1 MVYVKCQLQYLWSS
15 QLIQLIFS
23 PLFELTDKNKS
34 QSRRESLISFSTST
48 PTQAISVTSNKNSVN
63 VSKQGFLKKAFDRAS
78 ITMGRASA
86 GVTGIGSGSAP
97 NCRLGSPETTLVAL
111 ICTLYETALNTLTQV
126 KLDILAGL
134 CYQDLILPNLW
145 HFISCL
151 GPSNGMKAFLDHL
164 NLHTKTCAPEFQIL
178 ILFCDC
184 ATHLITILDD
194 IEMYENQRPF
204 TIEELITISSF
215 LNNFVFKI
223 IWNNLIGISVIFSI
237 FFIILFY
244 QDNRQR
250 SRLSVDCLE
259 KHQSPLIT
267 GYNCLNLNKPVKAQ
281 KKY

>member
-1 MVYVKCQLQYLWSS
+1 MVYVKSQLQYLWSS

-23 PLFELTDKNKS
+23 PLFELTDKTRS
-34 QSRRESLISFSTST
+34 QSRRESLGSFSNST
-48 PTQAISVTSNKNSVN
+48 APTVGLPT
-63 VSKQGFLKKAFDRAS
+63 KQGFLKKAFERAS
-78 ITMGRASA
+78 VTMGRASA
-86 GVTGIGSGSAP
+86 GVTGIGSGSSP

-145 HFISCL
+145 HFISSL
-151 GPSNGMKAFLDHL
+151 GPANGMKAFLDHL

-194 IEMYENQRPF
+194 MEMYENQRPF

-223 IWNNLIGISVIFSI
+223 IWNNLIGIQFIDFVLTQSI
-237 FFIILFY
+237 ITCIYLRL
-244 QDNRQR
+244 QDN
-250 SRLSVDCLE
+250 D
-259 KHQSPLIT
+259 H
-267 GYNCLNLNKPVKAQ
+267 
-281 KKY
+281 